1 MNVCSKEQS
10 DSQLYSNKN
19 PVMTMSDVMY
29 RMAEHSMVLFI
40 TEFLYEMRGY
50 KIYILVKLVIE
61 KFRWKYFEIIQ
72 QFL

>member
-1 MNVCSKEQS
+1 
-10 DSQLYSNKN
+10 
-19 PVMTMSDVMY
+19 MSDVMY

-40 TEFLYEMRGY
+40 TEFLYEMCGY

-61 KFRWKYFEIIQ
+61 KCRWKYFEIIQ